1 MMVVFIKN
9 HLNEGVGMLS
19 QSVVNRTVKGKRGYL
34 LGFVVCFAL
43 VALALVIQTQ
53 YNLEPCPLCISQRMV
68 FMGLGVL
75 FLIAAFIPSQS
86 VLKMLLTILQ
96 VLTALGGAGV
106 AIRHWYLQ
114 ANKESIIADCGV
126 GFDYMFEN
134 FPMQKALTLIFKGTG
149 DCAAIDWTFLG
160 LTLPQ
165 LGLIAYLGLAVYA
178 VYLFKIKA

>member
-1 MMVVFIKN
+1 MIQKLFN
-9 HLNEGVGMLS
+9 TLF
-19 QSVVNRTVKGKRGYL
+19 KGKNGYL
-34 LGFVVCFAL
+34 LGFVLCFGI
-43 VALALVIQTQ
+43 VALALVIQTT
-53 YNLEPCPLCISQRMV
+53 YKLEPCPLCITQRMV

-75 FLIAAFIPSQS
+75 FLIAAFIPANIF
-86 VLKMLLTILQ
+86 KKIFATLQ

-114 ANKESIIADCGV
+114 ANRESIIADCGV

-134 FPMQKALTLIFKGTG
+134 FPLQKAFKLLFRGTG

-165 LGLIAYLGLAVYA
+165 LGLISFLGFAAYAI
-178 VYLFKIKA
+178 YLVARKST